1 MLLLGDHVPCGR
13 GGHSMCIDPEGQ
25 KIYMFGGW
33 NGRKDLGD
41 FWEFDLRTN
50 AWRLISPNAAEYV
63 DIIP

>member
-1 MLLLGDHVPCGR
+1 
-13 GGHSMCIDPEGQ
+13 MCIDPEGQ